1 MVGWLVVAGSRVV
14 VSGVRGSRRSA
25 VEANAVLRRA
35 AGRGVRD
42 LAVVFDAPTGCGC
55 GSDLPGVGRG
65 VGVGG
70 VAVDSIDDMRVLFA
84 GVSFGRV
91 STVLA
96 ADAVAAPLLLL
107 YQLVAEER
115 GVPARWL
122 AGGVGNDPLRG
133 FVVRGV
139 GLFPPGLSVRLA
151 GDVLCYCAA
160 ELPRWVSAGL
170 SGCEL
175 AGAGASA
182 AQEVAFTAAD
192 GLAYVR
198 AAVAGGLDAGV
209 AVSRLSFVFAAGAT
223 VVEGAAKVLAARRV
237 WARLVAREFGE
248 RVAVSCGARF
258 GTCSL
263 GAGGGW
269 GVSRAVLRVRS
280 AVGLCAVERL
290 AGEVA
295 GAAFGLVERVE
306 QAGGVWGA
314 AGGGFRGA
322 GRARGGR
329 GYGCG
334 RGAGGGVGQVERLAK
349 VRAWRCGE
357 RVAGALRAVGVVA
370 EGGGNVL
377 FPMKEAL
384 AAGATVG
391 EVCGV
396 LRGVWGS
403 GGAECGWCGTGDGV
417 GCGGF

>member
-1 MVGWLVVAGSRVV
+1 M
-14 VSGVRGSRRSA
+14 
-25 VEANAVLRRA
+25 
-35 AGRGVRD
+35 GRGVRD
-42 LAVVFDAPTGCGC
+42 LVVDFDVPTGRGC
-55 GSDLPGVGRG
+55 DSDVPGVGGG

-84 GVSFGRV
+84 GVPFGRV
-91 STVLA
+91 TVVLA

-115 GVPARWL
+115 GVAGSRL

-139 GLFPPGLSVRLA
+139 GVFPPGPSVRLA
-151 GDVLCYCAA
+151 ADVLCYCAA

-175 AGAGASA
+175 AGVGASA
-182 AQEVAFTAAD
+182 AQEIAFTVAD

-209 AVSRLSFVFAAGAT
+209 AVSRLSFVFAAGVT

-237 WARLVAREFGE
+237 WARLVAREFGG
-248 RVAVSCGARF
+248 RVGVLCGARF

-263 GAGGGW
+263 GADGGW
-269 GVSRAVLRVRS
+269 SVSRTVLRARS
-280 AVGLCAVERL
+280 SVGLCAVERL

-295 GAAFGLVERVE
+295 GAAFGLVEGVE
-306 QAGGVWGA
+306 RAGGVWGA
-314 AGGGFRGA
+314 ARGGFRGA
-322 GRARGGR
+322 GLARGGCR
-329 GYGCG
+329 CG
-334 RGAGGGVGQVERLAK
+334 RGVGGGVGGGVVGQVECLAK
-349 VRAWRCGE
+349 VRAWRCAE
-357 RVAGALRAVGVVA
+357 RVTGALRAVGVVA

-377 FPMKEAL
+377 FPMKDAL

-403 GGAECGWCGTGDGV
+403 GGVERGW
-417 GCGGF
+417 F